1 MKPWQ
6 WVREDVV
13 HAIHD
18 RQLAEHS
25 GPDGVR
31 DEAALESALACPR
44 KLAAYQ
50 RPDGAALAAAYAY
63 GMVRNHPFVDG
74 NKHTGWV
81 IARLFLARNGYRLQF
96 DPHDAVRTIEK
107 LVAGKLSEPEVG
119 DWFRQRI
126 QRK

>member
-1 MKPWQ
+1 MIANWLNTA
-6 WVREDVV
+6 D
-13 HAIHD
+13 
-18 RQLAEHS
+18 LT
-25 GPDGVR
+25 GFR